1 MPSKQISK
9 LALAVY
15 IYMGRTCTALRSILC
30 LPVSRTHPSLAVA
43 ITLDDDLAVLK
54 QGTS

>member
-1 MPSKQISK
+1 VPSKQISK